1 MEQKVEMNS
10 GLTLEKAADFAYEIA
25 CERIMFLQT
34 FIQPKITEKVNELN
48 EKIGHLNN
56 QDMKEQV
63 KSFIKAI
70 MPKFNFSIGKSETI
84 EEVRKHYCTRLTL
97 VRWML
102 QFCSILQWIDPNVLW
117 NMDETHLCETSKKSV
132 CDQQRSC

>member
-1 MEQKVEMNS
+1 
-10 GLTLEKAADFAYEIA
+10 
-25 CERIMFLQT
+25 
-34 FIQPKITEKVNELN
+34 
-48 EKIGHLNN
+48 
-56 QDMKEQV
+56 MKEQV

-102 QFCSILQWIDPNVLW
+102 QFCSILQGIDPNVLW